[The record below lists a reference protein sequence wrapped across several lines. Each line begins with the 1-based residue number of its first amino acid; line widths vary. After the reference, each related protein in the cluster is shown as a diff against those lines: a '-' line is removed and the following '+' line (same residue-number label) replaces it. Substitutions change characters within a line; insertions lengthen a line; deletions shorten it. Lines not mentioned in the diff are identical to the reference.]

1 MKVPHDLIGLLG
13 RLDEITSVR
22 CLVRH
27 SAWYLVSAQE
37 IVTIIPYKIPR
48 EREKKRSDELPQD
61 IEDSFREEVRS

>member
-48 EREKKRSDELPQD
+48 ERKKR
-61 IEDSFREEVRS
+61 EVMNCLRILRTASERR